1 MLVLKGKNPSQVVRL
16 LDSLRKAFRW
26 GRKRPDIGEVSSQLR
41 ILSKQLERERN
52 KLEKEE
58 RDTRARAIKA
68 RKAGQSDAFKTYA
81 TEMIRFRRY
90 ALSTDKARL
99 QILKILAHLNRAQTS
114 AKTGRALEEVAK
126 ILGMLGDTSDTRRLV
141 ENVDEITRRLDEFE
155 IESAIS
161 ADALDAS
168 MEVSSDDLAAAM
180 QEIDVEV
187 GLAEAT
193 PATKAASE
201 QESLEED
208 IKALERELGI

>member
-1 MLVLKGKNPSQVVRL
+1 MVRL

-26 GRKRPDIGEVSSQLR
+26 GRKKPDIGEVSSQLR
-41 ILSKQLERERN
+41 ILTKQLARERN

-68 RKAGQSDAFKTYA
+68 RQAGQMDAFKTYA

-99 QILKILAHLNRAQTS
+99 QILKILTHLNRAQTS
-114 AKTGRALEEVAK
+114 ARTGRALEEVAK
-126 ILGMLGDTSDTRRLV
+126 ILGMLGDTSDTRKLV
-141 ENVDEITRRLDEFE
+141 ENIDEITRRLDEFE

-161 ADALDAS
+161 AEALDAS
-168 MEVSSDDLAAAM
+168 MEVSSDDVAAAM

-187 GLAEAT
+187 GLAD
-193 PATKAASE
+193 AASVAARPAS
-201 QESLEED
+201 ESETLEKD
-208 IKALERELGI
+208 IKDLERELGI